1 MRKVAGRRRATAGD
15 AGLLQADLA
24 GRYRLEHRAGVG
36 PVATVYKAFDLRD
49 RCAVAAKVIDPR
61 YTGDPRFALRFR
73 EGLRRL
79 AHVPHENLARL
90 LDYGYDAGNYYL
102 ITEWVDGKDLADEL
116 SRGRALAPEVAVS
129 IMRQACAALAQAHC
143 RGEVHG
149 GLKPQNILIGS
160 EGRVKVTDCG
170 LAGVIRETGLSKTR
184 VLLSEAGYMAP
195 ERARGARAGPESDV
209 YGLGVILFEMLTGR
223 LPFEAAGAWSLLRK
237 QAEDRP
243 PQPSVINSDV
253 PLDLSAVTMIALQKD
268 RERRYPTAEAMGMAL
283 DEVETR
289 ATHPKAPARAAPA
302 HHLPRGNVGVAGR
315 RILAHLPRLRRVQA
329 AAARVWPGL
338 PALVPFAAC
347 FLLTGAVTIAG
358 PNMARVAL
366 AGIGSW
372 LQRPELRATVP
383 ADPTA
388 TVAVASAAPSLKVD
402 LTGSVEAIVGQ
413 VWTISGRQ
421 VAVTGRTEIKGDP
434 RVGDKVKVKALLDS
448 GGALT
453 AIRIERQGGRD
464 GRGQGEGGREKV
476 EFTGQVESMAP
487 GAWQIAGMTVLV
499 TAETELKGDID
510 VGDRVKVKARPT
522 SDGPLLGLEI
532 ELED

>member
-1 MRKVAGRRRATAGD
+1 MRKGGKRRSTPAAGPA
-15 AGLLQADLA
+15 LLPAELG
-24 GRYRLEHRAGVG
+24 GRYRLERRAGVG
-36 PVATVYKAFDLRD
+36 PVATVYKAFDLQD
-49 RCAVAAKVIDPR
+49 RCAVAAKVVDPR

-79 AHVPHENLARL
+79 ADIQHENLARL

-129 IMRQACAALAQAHC
+129 IVRQACAALAQAHR

-149 GLKPQNILIGS
+149 GLKPQNILIGP

-243 PQPSVINSDV
+243 PQPSVINSEV

-268 RERRYPTAEAMGMAL
+268 RERRYPTAEAMGTAL
-283 DEVETR
+283 DEVETQ
-289 ATHPKAPARAAPA
+289 ATHPNIPARAAQA
-302 HHLPRGNVGVAGR
+302 HHLPRGNVGVTGR
-315 RILAHLPRLRRVQA
+315 RILAHLSRLRRVRA

-338 PALVPFAAC
+338 PALLPLAAC

-358 PNMARVAL
+358 PNIARAGL
-366 AGIGSW
+366 AAIGSW
-372 LQRPELRATVP
+372 MERPVLRA
-383 ADPTA
+383 AAQGDPTA
-388 TVAVASAAPSLKVD
+388 TVTVASAAPSLEID
-402 LTGSVEAIVGQ
+402 LTGRVEAIAGS
-413 VWTISGRQ
+413 VWTISGRH
-421 VAVTGRTEIKGDP
+421 VAVTARTEIKGDP

-453 AIRIERQGGRD
+453 AVRIERQGGRD
-464 GRGQGEGGREKV
+464 GRGEGEGEREKV
-476 EFTGQVESMAP
+476 EFTGQVESMDS
-487 GAWQIAGMTVLV
+487 GAWEIAGLTVLV
-499 TAETELKGDID
+499 TAETKVKGDID
-510 VGDRVKVKARPT
+510 VGDRVKVEARRTP
-522 SDGPLLGLEI
+522 DGRLLALEI
-532 ELED
+532 ELKD